1 MDAKCKLVRPNRRH
15 DFFFASARIRVW
27 SVDVTTR
34 VTLSIDLYV
43 LIVGRVVGWWGNSRL
58 MIRDGYGT
66 VAAVASG

>member
-1 MDAKCKLVRPNRRH
+1 M
-15 DFFFASARIRVW
+15 
-27 SVDVTTR
+27 DVTTR
-34 VTLSIDLYV
+34 VTPSIDLYV

>member
-1 MDAKCKLVRPNRRH
+1 M
-15 DFFFASARIRVW
+15 
-27 SVDVTTR
+27 DVTTR

-58 MIRDGYGT
+58 IRDGYGT

>member
-1 MDAKCKLVRPNRRH
+1 M
-15 DFFFASARIRVW
+15 
-27 SVDVTTR
+27 DVTTR

-43 LIVGRVVGWWGNSRL
+43 LIVGRVVGWWDNSRL